1 MATVSQSGLF
11 TLQAFTSTGAMMA
24 GGRLY
29 FYVAGTTT
37 KKDVYT
43 DAAGSVPH
51 TLTSDGVGGEYLALD
66 ARGEAP
72 APLYLTSGAYDVTLK
87 TAAGATVWTRQA
99 DPVGADI
106 AASGGAALVGFLQ
119 AGSGAVA
126 TTAQAKM
133 RETFSAFD
141 FMTAAQVADVISGA
155 GAVDVTAALET
166 ACAALPDN
174 STLIFPPGTYLIS
187 HIWTALSDSDSTDG
201 IGRGRAVCY
210 FSERSGIRLY
220 GPNATIKCVNH
231 NIGSKGGFVF
241 AKFRK
246 SPNCTVEGFNFD
258 MTFTGYNE
266 SGSYY
271 PICGGVIATD
281 KFNGGGAQTALCSNF
296 TARDLT
302 FKLYHP
308 NGAFAITADPYGSDY
323 NNGYKVVALFASG
336 DSAATDYDEQSRGL
350 LVENIRFKAG
360 HNGYGAWGVAY
371 NNATF
376 RDIHAE
382 AWVASSYTI
391 ASTTSTGTYYVAP
404 VRYYQYYCEGLTVD
418 NVTVLSLPWADRS
431 GAFVGRCGG
440 VSIESGL
447 TTVATGGGVV
457 SNCTFVLD
465 NDDATLGGVFD
476 VGIASSLS
484 GNVRISNNS
493 FSAHTNAAAV
503 GIYAINAGGTGESNY
518 SITNNVSS
526 KKLNGPFVQVV
537 NGNDASDATRIIKSM
552 AVCGN
557 IVKGWGADGAVYTY
571 RTGTTYYGVEHV
583 VVTDNIFDGTGS
595 TSASTG
601 TAVDVR
607 GRTSA
612 DNLIV
617 TNNVVKGAGTPVQE
631 GSATAIITD
640 NVYGSN
646 TGNGSAINYLTNTS
660 VTLASFA
667 ATEAVTWTVATGDYH
682 EYYYIEYTATN
693 TIAMILA
700 GVADSATGTIR
711 TVASGNTGKLTYKKV
726 GNIK

>member
-1 MATVSQSGLF
+1 MADTTYIDGDLAQSNRV
-11 TLQAFTSTGAMMA
+11 MA
-24 GGRLY
+24 AWLN
-29 FYVAGTTT
+29 
-37 KKDVYT
+37 DVNNLRY
-43 DAAGSVPH
+43 
-51 TLTSDGVGGEYLALD
+51 
-66 ARGEAP
+66 
-72 APLYLTSGAYDVTLK
+72 
-87 TAAGATVWTRQA
+87 
-99 DPVGADI
+99 GADD
-106 AASGGAALVGFLQ
+106 ATRGAALLQFLQ
-119 AGSGAVA
+119 AGANAVVRD
-126 TTAQAKM
+126 AQSKM
-133 RETFSAFD
+133 RETFSALD

-258 MTFTGYNE
+258 MTFTSYNT
-266 SGSYY
+266 SGAYY

-281 KFNGGGAQTALCSNF
+281 KYNGGGAQTALCSNF

-350 LVENIRFKAG
+350 LVENIRFKKG

-537 NGNDASDATRIIKSM
+537 NGNDTSDATRIIKSLT
-552 AVCGN
+552 VCGN

-583 VVTDNIFDGTGS
+583 VVTDNIFDGAGS

-617 TNNVVKGAGTPVQE
+617 TNNVIKGAASPVQE
-631 GSATAIITD
+631 GSATSILAD
-640 NVYGSN
+640 NVYLSSG
-646 TGNGSAINYLTNTS
+646 GNGSTVNYLSNNTI
-660 VTLASFA
+660 TLATFA
-667 ATEAVTWTVATGDYH
+667 ATEAVTWTVAAGDYH
-682 EYYYIEYTATN
+682 EYYYIEYSATS
-693 TIAMILA
+693 TIVTILS
-700 GVADSATGTIR
+700 GVADSATGSIR
-711 TVASGNTGKLTYKKV
+711 TVGSGNTGKLTYKKI

>member
-1 MATVSQSGLF
+1 MATVSQSGVYN
-11 TLQAFTSTGAMMA
+11 LQAFTSLGTLGV
-24 GGRLY
+24 GYRLY
-29 FYVAGTTT
+29 TYVSGTTT
-37 KKDVYT
+37 HKTAYT
-43 DAAGSVPH
+43 DSAGAVAH
-51 TLTSDGVGGEYLALD
+51 TYTSDGSGGQYIAMD
-66 ARGEAP
+66 ARGELP
-72 APLYLTSGAYDVTLK
+72 APLYLTSGAYDLALK

-99 DPVGADI
+99 DPVGADL
-106 AASGGAALVGFLQ
+106 AASTGSNLIGFIQSGG
-119 AGSGAVA
+119 VA
-126 TTAQAKM
+126 RTVQDDL
-133 RETFSAFD
+133 RETFKVSQF
-141 FMTAAQVADVISGA
+141 
-155 GAVDVTAALET
+155 GAVGDGVTDDTLAIQR
-166 ACAALPDN
+166 ACAALPN
-174 STLIFPPGTYLIS
+174 NTTLEFVSGKTYLIS
-187 HIWTALSDSDSTDG
+187 FIWDALSDSDTTDG
-201 IGRGRAVCY
+201 VGRGRAACY
-210 FSERSGIRLY
+210 FSERTGIRLSGY
-220 GPNATIKCVNH
+220 GATIKCVDH

-258 MTFTGYNE
+258 MTFTSYNT
-266 SGSYY
+266 SGAYY

-281 KFNGGGAQTALCSNF
+281 KYNGGGAQTALCSNF

-350 LVENIRFKAG
+350 LVENIRFKKG

-382 AWVASSYTI
+382 AWVAASYTI
-391 ASTTSTGTYYVAP
+391 ATDTMAGVYYVAP
-404 VRYYQYYCEGLTVD
+404 VRFYQYYCEGLTVD

-537 NGNDASDATRIIKSM
+537 NGNDTSDATRIIKSM
-552 AVCGN
+552 TVCGN
-557 IVKGWGADGAVYTY
+557 IVKGWGSDGAVYTY

-583 VVTDNIFDGTGS
+583 VVTDNIFDGAGS

-601 TAVDVR
+601 AAVDVR

-617 TNNVVKGAGTPVQE
+617 TNNVIKGAASPVQE
-631 GSATAIITD
+631 GSATSILAD
-640 NVYGSN
+640 NVYLSSG
-646 TGNGSAINYLTNTS
+646 GNGSTVNYLSNNTI
-660 VTLASFA
+660 TLATFT
-667 ATEAVTWTVATGDYH
+667 ATQAVTWTIATGDYH
-682 EYYYIEYTATN
+682 EYYYIEYSSTG
-693 TIAMILA
+693 TIVTILS
-700 GVADSATGTIR
+700 GVADSATGAIR
-711 TVASGNTGKLTYKKV
+711 TVASGNTGKLTYKKI

>member
-1 MATVSQSGLF
+1 MATVSQSGVYN
-11 TLQAFTSTGAMMA
+11 LQAFTSLGAL
-24 GGRLY
+24 GVGYRLY
-29 FYVAGTTT
+29 TYTAGTTT
-37 KKDVYT
+37 HKTAYT
-43 DAAGSVPH
+43 DSAGAVAH
-51 TLTSDGVGGEYLALD
+51 TYTNDGSGGQYIAMD
-66 ARGEAP
+66 ARGELP
-72 APLYLTSGAYDVTLK
+72 APLYLTSGAYDLALK

-99 DPVGADI
+99 DPTGADL
-106 AASGGAALVGFLQ
+106 AASTGSALVGFIQ

-126 TTAQAKM
+126 RTAQSKM

-141 FMTAAQVADVISGA
+141 FMTAAQIADVIA
-155 GAVDVTAALET
+155 GSAAVDVTAALE
-166 ACAALPDN
+166 AASAALPNN
-174 STLIFPPGTYLIS
+174 STLYFPDGTYLVS
-187 HIWTALSDSDSTDG
+187 FIWTALTDSDSTDG
-201 IGRGRAVCY
+201 VGRGRAVCY

-220 GPNATIKCVNH
+220 GPNATIKCVDH
-231 NIGSKGGFVF
+231 NIGTKGGFVF

-246 SPNCTVEGFNFD
+246 SPDCTVEGFNFD

-266 SGSYY
+266 SGTYY

-281 KFNGGGAQTALCSNF
+281 KFNGGGTQTALCSNF

-308 NGAFAITADPYGSDY
+308 NGAFAITADPYGSDL

-336 DSAATDYDEQSRGL
+336 DSDATDYDEQSRGL
-350 LVENIRFKAG
+350 LVENIRFKKG

-382 AWVASSYTI
+382 AWVAASYTI
-391 ASTTSTGTYYVAP
+391 ATDTMAGVYYVAP
-404 VRYYQYYCEGLTVD
+404 VRFYQYYCEGLTVD

-537 NGNDASDATRIIKSM
+537 NGNDTSDATRIIKSM
-552 AVCGN
+552 TVCGN
-557 IVKGWGADGAVYTY
+557 IVKGWGSDGAVYTY

-583 VVTDNIFDGTGS
+583 VVTDNIFDGAGS

-601 TAVDVR
+601 AAVDVR

-617 TNNVVKGAGTPVQE
+617 TNNVIKGAASPVQE
-631 GSATAIITD
+631 GSATSILAD
-640 NVYGSN
+640 NVYLSSG
-646 TGNGSAINYLTNTS
+646 GNGSTVNYLSNNTI
-660 VTLASFA
+660 TLATFT
-667 ATEAVTWTVATGDYH
+667 ATQAVTWTIATGDYH
-682 EYYYIEYTATN
+682 EYYYIEYSSTG
-693 TIAMILA
+693 TIVTILS
-700 GVADSATGTIR
+700 GVADSATGAIR
-711 TVASGNTGKLTYKKV
+711 TVASGNTGKLTYKKI